1 MATIYRQDI
10 EEINE
15 LCKKYGCQLR
25 DNPSYAIFGTLYIK
39 SFGKT
44 ISGALAFAS
53 NQFFAHLLTRE
64 FKKMGANATL
74 MRTEY
79 CTDGSKGICAISL
92 ENYRLGLLERVSNGK
107 Y

>member
-1 MATIYRQDI
+1 MTTTYRQDI
-10 EEINE
+10 PEINE
-15 LCKKYGCQLR
+15 LGKKYGCQLR

-39 SFGKT
+39 SLKKT

-64 FKKMGANATL
+64 FKKLGASVTL
-74 MRTEY
+74 MKTEY
-79 CTDGSKGICAISL
+79 CTDNSQIKNTISL
-92 ENYRLGLLERVSNGK
+92 EKYKLELLEKVSNDK